1 MKNMGHINE
10 LHTCPSLW
18 KEILQIFVVVFLM
31 ALDVDGLNILDSI
44 ISRVMKYYGQHM
56 ELLVSFR
63 SY

>member
-1 MKNMGHINE
+1 
-10 LHTCPSLW
+10 
-18 KEILQIFVVVFLM
+18 M